1 MSDDQA
7 DDKPAPIVT
16 DLRTILGLS
25 DRALLNWREEARAIL
40 SEWPTPMLAA
50 LYRTTNDEIC
60 VRAEKAWATAIS
72 GDQGE

>member
-1 MSDDQA
+1 MSDGE
-7 DDKPAPIVT
+7 PVPIVT
-16 DLRTILGLS
+16 DLRAILALS
-25 DRALLNWREEARAIL
+25 DRALLNWREEARGIL
-40 SEWPTPMLAA
+40 QERPDPLLTA